1 MNKFLKIQYTDAYF
15 ILEEPDVLQTLL
27 PKNEA
32 FGYIEKKE
40 NTIVVHFILKK
51 DSKASPNAKIVMGLV
66 LPISSI
72 DTQNYLKELDD
83 IKENSSVALT
93 WEDVVFLQ
101 NDEMRELST
110 MYTEGIVIQNN
121 SDHLV
126 IKNPETLRIKP
137 EPVKNHPQVRPLYY
151 VIPKSFII
159 EYKNI

>member
-1 MNKFLKIQYTDAYF
+1 MNKFSKIQYTDAYY

-32 FGYIEKKE
+32 FGYVEKKE
-40 NTIVVHFILKK
+40 NTIVVHFILRK
-51 DSKASPNAKIVMGLV
+51 DSNDSLNAKMVMGLV

-72 DTQNYLKELDD
+72 DTQNYLKELDH
-83 IKENSSVALT
+83 IQENSLVALT

-101 NDEMRELST
+101 NDEIRGVST

-137 EPVKNHPQVRPLYY
+137 EPVKNHPQVKPLYY

>member
-1 MNKFLKIQYTDAYF
+1 MNQFSKIEYTDAYY
-15 ILEEPDVLQTLL
+15 ILEEPDILQTKL

-32 FGYIEKKE
+32 FGYVEKNE
-40 NTIVVHFILKK
+40 NNIVVHFIIKK
-51 DSKASPNAKIVMGLV
+51 DSKASSNIKIVMGLV

-72 DTQNYLKELDD
+72 YTQKYLKELDD

-93 WEDVVFLQ
+93 WKDVVFLQ
-101 NDEMRELST
+101 NDEIRGVST

-137 EPVKNHPQVRPLYY
+137 EPVKNHPQVKPLYY

>member
-1 MNKFLKIQYTDAYF
+1 MNQFSKIQYTDAYY
-15 ILEEPDVLQTLL
+15 ILEEPDMLQTKL

-32 FGYIEKKE
+32 FGYVEKNE
-40 NTIVVHFILKK
+40 NTIVVHFIIKK
-51 DSKASPNAKIVMGLV
+51 DSKTLSNSKIVMGLV

-93 WEDVVFLQ
+93 WEDAVFLQ
-101 NDEMRELST
+101 NDEIRGVST
-110 MYTEGIVIQNN
+110 MYTEGIVVQNN

-137 EPVKNHPQVRPLYY
+137 EPVKNHPQVRPVYY